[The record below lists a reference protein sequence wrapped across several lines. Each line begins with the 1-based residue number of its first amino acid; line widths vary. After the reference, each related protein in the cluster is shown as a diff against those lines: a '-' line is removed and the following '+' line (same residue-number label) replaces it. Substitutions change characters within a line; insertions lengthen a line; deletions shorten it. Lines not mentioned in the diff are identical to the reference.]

1 MLQNLLAG
9 GRGDLAA
16 WAAERGIWLFVYL
29 CICVFVYLCICVF
42 VSAAFKICDAT
53 AVVDLVAIAEEGDLV
68 PRLAS
73 ATSKTPLS
81 VHSKTPSDKCASTAH
96 KNNQRYWR

>member
-1 MLQNLLAG
+1 MLQDLVPIAR
-9 GRGDLAA
+9 RGDLAA
-16 WAAERGIWLFVYL
+16 WAAESG
-29 CICVFVYLCICVF
+29 ICVF

-53 AVVDLVAIAEEGDLV
+53 AVVNLVAIAEEADLV

-96 KNNQRYWR
+96 KNNQRY